1 MQITTS
7 RFGSVQI
14 EIEDIL
20 RFPRGLI
27 GFEDARHWV
36 LLADSQ
42 NSTVGWLQSV
52 GHPDL
57 AVPVVSPRRFV
68 ADYRIRVVRSQLG
81 VLELAQLNQAHVL
94 AIVGKDQ
101 NQLTLNLKAP
111 IIINLDRKVGCQVI
125 TSDEQPLHHPLAEI
139 SVGTYR
145 KSA

>member
-7 RFGSVQI
+7 RFSTVQI
-14 EIEDIL
+14 DVEDIL

-42 NSTVGWLQSV
+42 NGTVGWLQSV
-52 GHPDL
+52 GNPDL

-68 ADYRIRVVRSQLG
+68 ADYRIRVVRSQLN

-94 AIVGKDQ
+94 AIVGKNQ

-111 IIINLDRKVGCQVI
+111 VIINLDRRIGCQVI
-125 TSDEQPLHHPLAEI
+125 TSDEQSLHYPLAEV
-139 SVGTYR
+139 SVATFR

>member
-7 RFGSVQI
+7 RFSTVQI
-14 EIEDIL
+14 DVEDIL

-42 NSTVGWLQSV
+42 NGTVGWLQSV
-52 GHPDL
+52 GNPEL

-68 ADYRIRVVRSQLG
+68 ADYRIRVVRSQLK
-81 VLELAQLNQAHVL
+81 VLELLQLNQAHVL
-94 AIVGKDQ
+94 AIVGKSQ

-111 IIINLDRKVGCQVI
+111 IIINLDRRIGCQII
-125 TSDEQPLHHPLAEI
+125 TSDEQSLHHPLAELPI
-139 SVGTYR
+139 AAFR